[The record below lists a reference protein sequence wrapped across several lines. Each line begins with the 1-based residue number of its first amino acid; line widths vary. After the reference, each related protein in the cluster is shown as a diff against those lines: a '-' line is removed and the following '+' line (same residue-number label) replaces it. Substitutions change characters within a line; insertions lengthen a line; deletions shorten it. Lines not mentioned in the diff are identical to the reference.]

1 MILII
6 WIMTEKN
13 VFPFGSCTGAWI
25 LTLFAF
31 PSFIFIRLC
40 WLPQCSVTDVAT
52 HLHAYD
58 LWPLEEHCSSAGRKK
73 RPQGRNAGL
82 QKVREGKA
90 TCLLSKGR
98 HVRWTQRVVEG
109 DNQPRQARQQELE
122 GVLPP
127 PGRCNFVAVS
137 ERTAGRW
144 HQTRRRRRTGGEDLF
159 LIFLSSCWARKGV
172 RMLGFCNVSINL
184 RGQMRVWGSIFGWF
198 VSVLTHRSNLLHC
211 RNGSDTSEPQEL

>member
-6 WIMTEKN
+6 WIMTEKH
-13 VFPFGSCTGAWI
+13 VFPFGSCTVAWI
-25 LTLFAF
+25 LILFTF

-58 LWPLEEHCSSAGRKK
+58 LWPLEEHCSSAGRKN
-73 RPQGRNAGL
+73 RLQGRNAGL

-98 HVRWTQRVVEG
+98 HVRWTQRVVGG
-109 DNQPRQARQQELE
+109 DNQPRQARQRELE

-127 PGRCNFVAVS
+127 PAGVTLWRCHKERQGDGTKSGGGGGGGLVGRIYVLFFFMIMLC
-137 ERTAGRW
+137 
-144 HQTRRRRRTGGEDLF
+144 GEGCAD
-159 LIFLSSCWARKGV
+159 ARI
-172 RMLGFCNVSINL
+172 L
-184 RGQMRVWGSIFGWF
+184 
-198 VSVLTHRSNLLHC
+198 
-211 RNGSDTSEPQEL
+211 